1 MELTTTIV
9 AAIVMA
15 VGIAGLVVPAL
26 PGLLC
31 VLGGVLIWAF
41 GHSGPMA
48 WTVFGIACAVAAV
61 GYVVQYLVP
70 GRHLTRAGVPK
81 RSSLVGV
88 VCAVIGF
95 FVIPVVGLLIGF
107 VLGVFL
113 AEFLRQRQIDAAWA
127 STRVAV
133 KAALM
138 SVWIELLAALVI
150 AIGWACVAVP
160 MEM

>member
-9 AAIVMA
+9 AATLMA
-15 VGIAGLVVPAL
+15 VGIAGLVIPAL

-31 VLGGVLIWAF
+31 VLGGVLVWAL
-41 GHSGPMA
+41 GHSGPTA
-48 WTVFGIACAVAAV
+48 WTVFAVASVVAAI

-81 RSSLVGV
+81 RSSLVGIVCGV
-88 VCAVIGF
+88 VGF
-95 FVIPVVGLLIGF
+95 FVVPVVGLLVGF
-107 VLGVFL
+107 VVGVLL
-113 AEFLRQRQIDAAWA
+113 AELLRQRSFAPAWA

-133 KAALM
+133 KAAVM

-150 AIGWACVAVP
+150 AIGWACVAIP
-160 MEM
+160 MER

>member
-9 AAIVMA
+9 AAALMA
-15 VGIAGLVVPAL
+15 VGIAGLIVPAL

-31 VLGGVLIWAF
+31 VLGGVLVWAL
-41 GHSGPMA
+41 GHSGPTA
-48 WTVFGIACAVAAV
+48 WTVLAVSCLVAAV

-88 VCAVIGF
+88 VCGIIGF
-95 FVIPVVGLLIGF
+95 FVVPVVGLLIGF
-107 VLGVFL
+107 VTGVLL
-113 AEFLRQRQIDAAWA
+113 AELLRQRSFEHAWA

-133 KAALM
+133 KAALL

-150 AIGWACVAVP
+150 AIGWACIAIP
-160 MEM
+160 MER